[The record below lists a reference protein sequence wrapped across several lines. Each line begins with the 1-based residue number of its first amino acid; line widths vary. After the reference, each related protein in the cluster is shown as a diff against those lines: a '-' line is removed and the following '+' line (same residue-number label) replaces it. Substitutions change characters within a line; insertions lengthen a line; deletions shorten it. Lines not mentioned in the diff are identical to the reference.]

1 MLYVASA
8 IQPAFIRPVGLGG
21 RWHTAAVHANE
32 QPYQLALTPID
43 GPREHYVLAFNTLFF
58 LSLSLPG
65 VLWDHRLST
74 YVVVAVWWEN
84 FVCQNK
90 SLRNRA

>member
-43 GPREHYVLAFNTLFF
+43 GPSEHYVLAFNALLF
-58 LSLSLPG
+58 LSLSLS
-65 VLWDHRLST
+65 LSPVF
-74 YVVVAVWWEN
+74 YGIIA
-84 FVCQNK
+84 C
-90 SLRNRA
+90 LPM